1 MARVLKGDATRAAAA
16 SQSHGAARDAAG
28 RIVKCETVSGERRV
42 AALRHH
48 LENIARF

>member
-28 RIVKCETVSGERRV
+28 RIVAGRQRSGIDRRIISEILS
-42 AALRHH
+42 A
-48 LENIARF
+48 F